1 MVFALFV
8 SGIVVLA
15 WIASIILNDIFTWNK
30 DIYSILFGSRTG
42 EKISL
47 EIGMTVFHYVVV
59 GVLLLTLGIGAY
71 LRYRSRTITLDSD
84 LNQSLVIMKK
94 QKKDTFNKNKEPILV
109 ITGLHKRYS
118 EGKSNEVHAIRGLD
132 LTVDKG
138 DMMAIM
144 GPSGCGKTTLLNMI
158 GHLDRHSDGQI
169 IIDTIDTATL
179 SDGKMTSFRR
189 DKIGFI
195 FQLFNLFPF
204 LSAVENVET
213 PLLLKGM
220 KAGVAREQAKM
231 ILRELG
237 MGDRLYH
244 KPSEL
249 SGGQQQRIAVARA
262 LITEPAIILGDEPT
276 GDLDSTTST
285 DVMNLFR
292 RINKINRQTLVLVT
306 HNRWIAE
313 QCDYIVHMSDGKVSN
328 VEYGPFTKKEEA

>member
-1 MVFALFV
+1 
-8 SGIVVLA
+8 
-15 WIASIILNDIFTWNK
+15 
-30 DIYSILFGSRTG
+30 
-42 EKISL
+42 
-47 EIGMTVFHYVVV
+47 MTVIPNMQKEYSV
-59 GVLLLTLGIGAY
+59 IGDRA
-71 LRYRSRTITLDSD
+71 
-84 LNQSLVIMKK
+84 
-94 QKKDTFNKNKEPILV
+94 PILV
-109 ITGLHKRYS
+109 ISGLHKRYF

-132 LTVDKG
+132 LSVQKG

-158 GHLDRHSDGQI
+158 GHLDHRSEGTIIIENIDTTKLTDGQM
-169 IIDTIDTATL
+169 TA
-179 SDGKMTSFRR
+179 FRR

-231 ILRELG
+231 LLRELG

-244 KPSEL
+244 LPSEL
-249 SGGQQQRIAVARA
+249 SGGQQQRVAVARA
-262 LITEPAIILGDEPT
+262 LIAEPAIILGDEPT
-276 GDLDSTTST
+276 GDLDSTTSA

-292 RINKINRQTLVLVT
+292 RINKLNQQTLVLVT

-313 QCDYIVHMSDGKVSN
+313 QCDYIVHMTDGKISYF
-328 VEYGPFTKKEEA
+328 EQGPFTPEAETR